1 MNKLQFVKELFK
13 TIIIGTVAI
22 VLLISVGT
30 TLVSVFET
38 YF

>member
-22 VLLISVGT
+22 VLLISVVP